1 MKMIAVKVYFD
12 DGASKLGYIRECDD
26 EESHFDV
33 FFPFP
38 CKVINWRTTPSQGGM
53 AVNAYRHDVDYDQCE
68 FFY

>member
-12 DGASKLGYIRECDD
+12 DGGSELGFVRECDD
-26 EESHFDV
+26 EKSHFDV

-38 CKVINWRTTPSQGGM
+38 CKVTGWPPSQGAM
-53 AVNAYRHDVDYDQCE
+53 AVNAYRQDVDYDQCE